1 MERGIVTV
9 SIMCGELRS
18 GRRLTEVP
26 VTTASWDVKHNA
38 AGTIEATIPLGDAG
52 VRARRELVAS
62 LDPTRCFLAAVTDD
76 DRVLEAGPIW
86 SHSYDAHKQTL
97 TVRAAGLESLFSY
110 RKLIQVLLP
119 GDVPQEQVYT
129 YTSSLGTIAKRLI
142 QMAMG
147 HYGGS
152 LPIVLPADE
161 PGTNLRTYYGYELAW
176 IADRL
181 KQLREVMGG
190 PDMAFEP
197 RLSADRLGI
206 EWVMRHGSTADPLL
220 HQAGDD
226 WVWDA
231 RVPQSAVTGLSV
243 ARDGAGMAMR
253 SWATGSGQQTAL
265 LMAMQENLDRLDDG
279 YPLLETDS
287 AHSSVETLSVL
298 GAHAQAGLEA
308 AARPW
313 QTWSFSARPDVDPK
327 LGAYR
332 PGDWAKVWVPEDHL
346 YLSSL
351 LGEGFYRTRILGFSG
366 GLTGSVK
373 HTHAPMMEA
382 RA

>member
-1 MERGIVTV
+1 MSV

-26 VTTASWDVKHNA
+26 VSGASWDVKHNA
-38 AGTIEATIPLGDAG
+38 AGTVEATIQLGDAG

-62 LDPTRCFLAAVTDD
+62 LDPARCFLAAVTEDD
-76 DRVLEAGPIW
+76 QVLEAGPIW
-86 SHSYDAHKQTL
+86 SHSYDAHKQAL
-97 TVRAAGLESLFSY
+97 TVRAGGIETLFAY

-119 GDVPQEQVYT
+119 GDVPQEQTYT

-142 QMAMG
+142 QMAMS
-147 HYGGS
+147 HFGGS

-161 PGTNLRTYYGYELAW
+161 TGTNTRTYYGYELAW
-176 IADRL
+176 VADRL
-181 KQLREVMGG
+181 KQLREVMSG
-190 PDMAFEP
+190 PDIAFEP
-197 RLSADRLGI
+197 RMTADRLGI
-206 EWVMRHGSTADPLL
+206 EWVMRHGSTSDPLL
-220 HQAGDD
+220 HQDGDD

-231 RVPQSAVTGLSV
+231 RVAKSAVSGLSV
-243 ARDGAGMAMR
+243 NRDGAGMAMR
-253 SWATGSGQQTAL
+253 SWATGSGQETAL
-265 LMAMQENLDRLDDG
+265 LMAMEEDLSRLDDG
-279 YPLLETDS
+279 YPLLEQES
-287 AHSSVETLSVL
+287 AHSSVSTLSVL

-313 QTWSFSARPDVDPK
+313 QTWNFDVRPDADPR
-327 LGAYR
+327 LGTYR

-346 YLSSL
+346 YLRSL

-373 HTHAPMMEA
+373 HVHAPIMEA
-382 RA
+382 RV